1 MSSAGGTAA
10 TAAALR
16 QHSSG
21 AAQLS
26 SMTAPAAADGRP
38 QAHHQ
43 MLTPPPYQRPPPSPA
58 GATMPGL
65 VSAAA
70 GCTPKPA
77 GMALA
82 SGREDA
88 PAAEHLRWP
97 QQGHAPAADRTA
109 TSSGCTSVDAAAAAA
124 AAGSSVSSSTNIR
137 GLPPHSTQ
145 SRNAGGASNGV
156 SSDSGIGRQDTL
168 RRSSGSL
175 GGGCGSGGAGPLC
188 PKPYA
193 ARPAVAELGARL
205 ASLLSS
211 MDAEVLT

>member
-1 MSSAGGTAA
+1 MPSAGGTAA
-10 TAAALR
+10 TAPAWR

-21 AAQLS
+21 AAQLTS
-26 SMTAPAAADGRP
+26 TTASAVGAGRP

-43 MLTPPPYQRPPPSPA
+43 MLTPPPYQRPTPSPA

-70 GCTPKPA
+70 GCIPKPA
-77 GMALA
+77 GTALA
-82 SGREDA
+82 SGGEDA
-88 PAAEHLRWP
+88 PAAERLGWP
-97 QQGHAPAADRTA
+97 QQGHAPAADHTA
-109 TSSGCTSVDAAAAAA
+109 TSSGCTSVDTPAAAAG
-124 AAGSSVSSSTNIR
+124 GSSVSSNNNIR
-137 GLPPHSTQ
+137 RLSPHSAQ

-156 SSDSGIGRQDTL
+156 SSDSGVGRQDTL

-175 GGGCGSGGAGPLC
+175 GGSGGSEAAGPLC

-211 MDAEVLT
+211 MDAEVPN

>member
-10 TAAALR
+10 TPAAWR

-26 SMTAPAAADGRP
+26 SMTASAVGDGRP

-43 MLTPPPYQRPPPSPA
+43 MLTPPPYQRPTPSPA
-58 GATMPGL
+58 GATSPGL

-70 GCTPKPA
+70 GCTPEPA
-77 GMALA
+77 GTALA
-82 SGREDA
+82 SGGEVA
-88 PAAEHLRWP
+88 PAAEHLRWL
-97 QQGHAPAADRTA
+97 QQGFVPAADHTA
-109 TSSGCTSVDAAAAAA
+109 TSSGCTSVDAPAAAAG
-124 AAGSSVSSSTNIR
+124 GSSVSSSTNIR

-145 SRNAGGASNGV
+145 SRNAGGASNRV
-156 SSDSGIGRQDTL
+156 SSDGAIGTQDTL

-175 GGGCGSGGAGPLC
+175 GGGGGLAAAGAKN

-193 ARPAVAELGARL
+193 TRPAVAELGARL